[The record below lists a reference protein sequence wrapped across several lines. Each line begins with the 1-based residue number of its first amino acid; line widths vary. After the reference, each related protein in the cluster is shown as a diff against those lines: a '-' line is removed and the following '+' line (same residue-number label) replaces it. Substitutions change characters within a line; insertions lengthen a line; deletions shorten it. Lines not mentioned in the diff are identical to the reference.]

1 MSMGSVTRV
10 APLYDSAR
18 RSLYKALSWRVVAL
32 TITTLVVW
40 IAAGE
45 LAFAATIGALDTLA
59 KIALYYLHERAW
71 NRVKVGRMPAPDYE
85 I

>member
-1 MSMGSVTRV
+1 MDIGTVTRATPQV
-10 APLYDSAR
+10 DSAR

-32 TITTLVVW
+32 AITTLVVW

-45 LAFAATIGALDTLA
+45 LVFAATIGAMDTVV
-59 KIALYYLHERAW
+59 KIALYYFHERAW
-71 NRVKVGRMPAPDYE
+71 NRVEVGRMPAPDYE